1 MITAASR
8 TADASKREVQRLAA
22 MGRSMAKAAF
32 IQSSQRNG
40 SCTKRNLGK
49 CCHSKLLRESIRTA
63 LTAPQVESS
72 IRGRATPVALRATGQ
87 PWATVPTCLVWRENQ
102 IEKTRTPISVSAI
115 VETSR
120 LKRL

>member
-1 MITAASR
+1 MMTTASR

-63 LTAPQVESS
+63 LTAPQAETS
-72 IRGRATPVALRATGQ
+72 IHGLWLVAAPVAPRPTGE
-87 PWATVPTCLVWRENQ
+87 PGAGLELVEGAAVTTCFVWRENQ
-102 IEKTRTPISVSAI
+102 IANASM
-115 VETSR
+115 
-120 LKRL
+120 